1 MTTSA
6 KLTPATELVHW
17 PDRLL
22 RWQAVHGR
30 HDLPWQNTR
39 DPYRVWL
46 SEIMLQQTQVM
57 TVRDY
62 YARFLQRFPDVAS
75 LATAS
80 LDDVLALWSG
90 LGYYTRARN
99 LHACARQVMALHAG
113 AFPRDAVTLQTLPG
127 IGRSTAAAIASICF
141 GERVAILDGNVKR
154 VLTRALGFD
163 GDLAQTAQEKALW
176 KLADELLPRDDL
188 DQDMPRYTQ
197 AMMDLGA
204 TVCLPRKP
212 SCLVTPEA
220 CPVAD
225 LCVARREGRPEA
237 YPVKTRKLKRT
248 AQSLWLLW
256 AQTSDGEVWLRQ
268 RPASGGGQDALK
280 SVWAGLHC
288 LELFDSFESLQ
299 AAVPARRRDGLQEL
313 PVFKHVLT
321 HKDLHL
327 HPVRVVLPASV
338 KLSEQGLWHAA
349 DAWPTLGLPAPI
361 KKLLEQQG

>member
-1 MTTSA
+1 MASA
-6 KLTPATELVHW
+6 KSSQAVEVAQW
-17 PDRLL
+17 SDRLL
-22 RWQAVHGR
+22 RWQLVHGR

-46 SEIMLQQTQVM
+46 SEIMLQQTQVT
-57 TVRDY
+57 TVREY
-62 YARFLQRFPDVAS
+62 YARFLQRFPDVAT
-75 LATAS
+75 LAAAP

-90 LGYYTRARN
+90 LGYYSRARN
-99 LHACARQVMALHAG
+99 LHACAQKVMVLHGG
-113 AFPRDAVTLQTLPG
+113 AFPRDAATLQELPG

-163 GDLAQTAQEKALW
+163 GDLAQVAQERALW
-176 KLADELLPRDDL
+176 KLAQELLPRDDL
-188 DQDMPRYTQ
+188 NQNMPRYTQ
-197 AMMDLGA
+197 AVMDMGA

-212 SCLVTPEA
+212 SCLM

-225 LCVARREGRPEA
+225 LCVACGEGRPEA

-256 AQTSDGEVWLRQ
+256 AQTRDGAVWLRQ
-268 RPASGGGQDALK
+268 RPASGGADDALK

-288 LELFDSFESLQ
+288 LELFDSFESVQ
-299 AAVPARRRDGLQEL
+299 AAVPARWHEGLQEL

-327 HPVRVVLPASV
+327 HPVHVALPASL
-338 KLSEQGLWHAA
+338 KLSEQGHWHAA
-349 DAWPTLGLPAPI
+349 DAWPALGLPAPI
-361 KKLLEQQG
+361 RKLLEQQV